1 MLKVWST
8 GVAAFQLSSPAW
20 EAVTVQLPAPVR
32 VTSSARTV
40 QAPVA
45 AKPTAR
51 GEVVVALTA
60 NGGSPTVLG
69 SSGPKVMAW
78 SALPTRTV
86 PVALASLYV
95 ASAAR
100 VTRTVQSPV
109 PAVIWSWPSC
119 GPPLA
124 MAQAVE
130 PSTTSQVSAPV
141 PLPPE
146 KARS

>member
-1 MLKVWST
+1 MPAVGAVTARAAWSSLPMLKVWST

-20 EAVTVQLPAPVR
+20 EAVMVQLPAPVR

-78 SALPTRTV
+78 SALPIVR
-86 PVALASLYV
+86 L
-95 ASAAR
+95 
-100 VTRTVQSPV
+100 
-109 PAVIWSWPSC
+109 
-119 GPPLA
+119 
-124 MAQAVE
+124 
-130 PSTTSQVSAPV
+130 PSTKLKV
-141 PLPPE
+141 
-146 KARS
+146 